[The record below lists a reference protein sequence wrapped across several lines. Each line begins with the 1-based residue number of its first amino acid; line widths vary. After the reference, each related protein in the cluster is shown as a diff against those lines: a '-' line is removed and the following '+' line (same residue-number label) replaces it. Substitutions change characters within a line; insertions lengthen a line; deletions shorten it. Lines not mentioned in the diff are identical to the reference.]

1 VVVGLYFVGKDTL
14 ANSESGACRPGL
26 FSMNF
31 DSLDV
36 FDFPFTGGLDKLWST
51 GNDAIVDEM
60 NGVIGD
66 SSASPVSSSGSEE
79 RPGSCEVNYQLLPRY
94 QQGDEPLTSIFSD
107 DFPLLDVVLGD
118 DSLQMNNQPQR
129 QQCLIP
135 KPQSSD
141 HDKVLSVKEE
151 ISLTDVE
158 KSRRNAIAA
167 KKNRERK
174 KAQMAALE
182 KEVENLS
189 EENSKYK
196 KRCSTLENA
205 VLTLNKEV
213 EYYKRVLAN
222 DSVLARL
229 LENIPNVQGVRLSSS
244 LGKRPNSSSSSMSSK
259 MPKLNGSTSGGVC
272 LHVSKDSVSLEL
284 CAHCSSLAGASSTS
298 E

>member
-1 VVVGLYFVGKDTL
+1 
-14 ANSESGACRPGL
+14 
-26 FSMNF
+26 
-31 DSLDV
+31 
-36 FDFPFTGGLDKLWST
+36 
-51 GNDAIVDEM
+51 M

-79 RPGSCEVNYQLLPRY
+79 RPGSCEVNYQLLPHY

-118 DSLQMNNQPQR
+118 DTLRMKNQPQR
-129 QQCLIP
+129 QQRPITE
-135 KPQSSD
+135 PQSDDTKMS
-141 HDKVLSVKEE
+141 SVKEDAGL
-151 ISLTDVE
+151 SDFE

-182 KEVENLS
+182 KEVESLT

-213 EYYKRVLAN
+213 EYYKTVLAN
-222 DSVLARL
+222 DSVLAKL
-229 LENIPNVQGVRLSSS
+229 LHNIPNVQGVRLSSS
-244 LGKRPNSSSSSMSSK
+244 LGKRPNGSGTSTPSK
-259 MPKLNGSTSGGVC
+259 IPKLNGSTSGGVC

-298 E
+298 K

>member
-1 VVVGLYFVGKDTL
+1 MT
-14 ANSESGACRPGL
+14 
-26 FSMNF
+26 
-31 DSLDV
+31 
-36 FDFPFTGGLDKLWST
+36 
-51 GNDAIVDEM
+51 DA
-60 NGVIGD
+60 
-66 SSASPVSSSGSEE
+66 
-79 RPGSCEVNYQLLPRY
+79 
-94 QQGDEPLTSIFSD
+94 
-107 DFPLLDVVLGD
+107 
-118 DSLQMNNQPQR
+118 
-129 QQCLIP
+129 
-135 KPQSSD
+135 
-141 HDKVLSVKEE
+141 
-151 ISLTDVE
+151 E

-182 KEVENLS
+182 KEVESLS

-244 LGKRPNSSSSSMSSK
+244 LGKRPNGSGSSIPSK
-259 MPKLNGSTSGGVC
+259 MPKLNGSSSGGVC
-272 LHVSKDSVSLEL
+272 LHVAKDSVSLEL